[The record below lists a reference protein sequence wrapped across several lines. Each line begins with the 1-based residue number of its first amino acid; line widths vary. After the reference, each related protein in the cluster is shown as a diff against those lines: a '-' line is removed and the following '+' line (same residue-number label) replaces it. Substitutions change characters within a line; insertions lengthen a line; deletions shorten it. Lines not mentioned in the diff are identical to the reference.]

1 MRWNLAS
8 SYGSQID
15 VLGKNILRVIDNIKV
30 MSDGNFDIR
39 FFEPGALV
47 PALEVFDAVSKG
59 SVQAAYTTTGF
70 AAGKIPHM
78 IFFSSVPFGPNVNE
92 YVAWIQHGG
101 GYQLYEKGYAEHNIK
116 GFQCGIVVAESS
128 GWFREP
134 IESLDDLKGLKMRF
148 FGLGAQVM
156 DKLGV
161 STQLMP
167 GADIYPALERG
178 VIDAAEFS
186 YPSLDR
192 AHGFYQIAKHN
203 YFPGWHQQASF
214 VELTMNLD
222 AWKALPASYQKMVE
236 LACNDA
242 NFWLMGAAEASQG
255 AAIAFHESPGRD
267 HPPVATRIHRGL
279 SPGLGRGGAGGSRR
293 GPPLQ
298 GNLRQ
303 LHGVPSELRP
313 VARDCLSRRS
323 RKSRAPGVTPAGVAA
338 GAERG
343 APKRGRNA
351 VPMIGRTGGWRARRA
366 RRSRTMRA
374 RVRSIR
380 PESGRRRRRGRRCP
394 DQLGERRHHGSRPC
408 AREKA

>member
-1 MRWNLAS
+1 MGRNGRLGVAVLAGLAGCITGTAHNPAAAQERVRWNLAS

-15 VLGKNILRVIDNIKV
+15 VLGKNILRVIDNIKT

-78 IFFSSVPFGPNVNE
+78 IFFASVPFGPNVNE

-161 STQLMP
+161 STQLMS
-167 GADIYPALERG
+167 GGDIYPALERG

-214 VELTMNLD
+214 VELTMNLE
-222 AWKALPASYQKMVE
+222 AWNALPASYQKMVE
-236 LACNDA
+236 IACNDA

-255 AAIAFHESPGRD
+255 EAIAFHES
-267 HPPVATRIHRGL
+267 
-279 SPGLGRGGAGGSRR
+279 
-293 GPPLQ
+293 Q
-298 GNLRQ
+298 
-303 LHGVPSELRP
+303 
-313 VARDCLSRRS
+313 
-323 RKSRAPGVTPAGVAA
+323 GVTIHQWPPEFIEAFRQAWQEVAEEEA
-338 GAERG
+338 AADPRFKEIYDSYTAFRQNY
-343 APKRGRNA
+343 AR
-351 VPMIGRTGGWRARRA
+351 WREIAY
-366 RRSRTMRA
+366 
-374 RVRSIR
+374 
-380 PESGRRRRRGRRCP
+380 
-394 DQLGERRHHGSRPC
+394 L
-408 AREKA
+408 KK